1 MNEDELKNALHEAAP
16 EGPSPDGW
24 AAAARG
30 RAARARGGAM
40 AAVGTS
46 LAVIGAL
53 VAVNLPTG
61 GTIGVPAS
69 SPAGTAAPA
78 MPVHAM

>member
-30 RAARARGGAM
+30 RA
-40 AAVGTS
+40 VVSYTH
-46 LAVIGAL
+46 LT
-53 VAVNLPTG
+53 LPTNRE
-61 GTIGVPAS
+61 V
-69 SPAGTAAPA
+69 
-78 MPVHAM
+78 